1 MGEGLGE
8 IGHSESQKGVVFLY
22 LECSLERLK
31 QPVGAGHRLEQP
43 VVGNHFREGEVKA
56 QPMNTFLKNEYFSKE
71 NLDQ

>member
-43 VVGNHFREGEVKA
+43 VVGIRE
-56 QPMNTFLKNEYFSKE
+56 PFSGGGSE
-71 NLDQ
+71 GAANAALCSTER